1 MRDRHRLLHLPTRA
15 VRVLVKRWRGVTLLL
30 VGGAVAASLLSGPY
44 ARHVEARAYVA
55 DVAAALAELEEA
67 NADLERRVEQLHD
80 SRFIE
85 VEARRHLGL
94 VYPEEQPYLLHA
106 PDGPPD
112 PPLRGRPPQ
121 VDRFDLG
128 VR

>member
-1 MRDRHRLLHLPTRA
+1 MRDRHRLLQLPAQA
-15 VRVLVKRWRGVTLLL
+15 VRPLAKRWRGLTLLA
-30 VGGAVAASLLSGPY
+30 VGGAVAVSLLSGPY
-44 ARHVEARAYVA
+44 ARHVEARSHVA
-55 DVAAALAELEEA
+55 DVAAALAELEAA
-67 NADLERRVEQLHD
+67 NADLEQRVAQLHD
-80 SRFIE
+80 SRFVE

-106 PDGPPD
+106 PQGPPD

-128 VR
+128 LR